1 MRVMLML
8 FSDVINLVKITNS
21 KNEYFDIVQTET
33 KRQVYANKKSI
44 KMSEFYQAQVV
55 GMKPELV
62 FEIWVSEY
70 DGEEYIE
77 FDGVKY
83 KIIRTYLKSID
94 ILEIVVSRGVI

>member
-1 MRVMLML
+1 ML

-55 GMKPELV
+55 GMKPELI
-62 FEIWVSEY
+62 FEIWANEY
-70 DGEEYIE
+70 EGEEYIE
-77 FDGVKY
+77 FDGIKY
-83 KIIRTYLKSID
+83 KIIRTYMKNVD
-94 ILEIVVSRGVI
+94 ILELVVSKGVI

>member
-1 MRVMLML
+1 ML
-8 FSDVINLVKITNS
+8 FSDVINLVKITS
-21 KNEYFDIVQTET
+21 AKNDYFDIVQTET

-62 FEIWVSEY
+62 FEIWASEY

-83 KIIRTYLKSID
+83 KIIRTYMKNVD
-94 ILEIVVSRGVI
+94 ILELVVSRGVI

>member
-1 MRVMLML
+1 ML

>member
-1 MRVMLML
+1 MLML

-55 GMKPELV
+55 GMKPELI
-62 FEIWVSEY
+62 FEIWANEY
-70 DGEEYIE
+70 EGEEYIE
-77 FDGVKY
+77 FDGIKY
-83 KIIRTYLKSID
+83 KIIRTYMKNVD
-94 ILEIVVSRGVI
+94 ILELVVSKGVI